1 MQTYADTRPQH
12 MHMEDTRP
20 QHMHMQTYPHIHY
33 TVYTCT
39 GVMCM
44 YTHIIT
50 ERNTHMPPDLY
61 TYTNK
66 IHVQVCVRV
75 CVM

>member
-1 MQTYADTRPQH
+1 
-12 MHMEDTRP
+12 
-20 QHMHMQTYPHIHY
+20 
-33 TVYTCT
+33 
-39 GVMCM
+39 M
-44 YTHIIT
+44 YTHIITERNTQILT